1 MSSVIFSD
9 EATYYVNGTV
19 STHQFRTW
27 AKTNP
32 HKVIQKQR
40 FTQKVTVWFGYSQK
54 LKIPPFFFNGN
65 VTGDN
70 YRSLLL
76 SHVKPF
82 LTKRHKLRC
91 NMFQQDGATA
101 HTASETL
108 DTCRKIFKD
117 KLISLHTEF
126 EWPANSPD
134 LSPLDYFL
142 WNEVKTKVYSQPIQ
156 DVNQMKELILSAIAN
171 IEQQTLSNS
180 IENIKYRLSRCV
192 SAKGSHFEQCF

>member
-1 MSSVIFSD
+1 M
-9 EATYYVNGTV
+9 
-19 STHQFRTW
+19 

-40 FTQKVTVWFGYSQK
+40 FTQKVTVWFGYTQK

-65 VTGDN
+65 VTGYN

-82 LTKRHKLRC
+82 LITQIKKQYVSARWGYSSHRIRNFRYL
-91 NMFQQDGATA
+91 Q
-101 HTASETL
+101 
-108 DTCRKIFKD
+108 KIFKD

-156 DVNQMKELILSAIAN
+156 DVNQMKELILPAIAN
-171 IEQQTLSNS
+171 IEQQILSNS
-180 IENIKYRLSRCV
+180 IENIKHRLSRCV
-192 SAKGSHFEQCF
+192 SAKAI